1 MPASDNGSETLLE
14 FPCRFPIKVMGRN
27 EAGFTEL
34 VVAAVR
40 EHGGTIGDGD
50 VASRPSR
57 TGRYLAVTV
66 TFTAGSREQI
76 DAIYRL
82 LSATEQVLYL
92 L

>member
-1 MPASDNGSETLLE
+1 MPDSDSPLE
-14 FPCRFPIKVMGRN
+14 CPCRFPIKVMGRN
-27 EAGFTEL
+27 ETGFTEL

-40 EHGGTIGDGD
+40 QHAGPLVEGDI
-50 VASRPSR
+50 ASRPSR

-66 TFTAGSREQI
+66 TFTAESRAQV

-82 LSATEQVLYL
+82 LSATEQVLFL

>member
-1 MPASDNGSETLLE
+1 MPDSDSPLE

-27 EAGFTEL
+27 ETGFTEL

-40 EHGGTIGDGD
+40 QHAGDLVEGD
-50 VASRPSR
+50 IASRPSR

-66 TFTAGSREQI
+66 TFTAESRAQV

-82 LSATEQVLYL
+82 LSATEQVLFL